1 MRLFEYLLKR
11 FIDYK
16 IKYPLEYAQS
26 FDIMYRLDEKQYV
39 GYFQSEKMS
48 PFSVEV
54 QNLKLNACPC
64 LNIMG
69 CGQKYSF
76 QVCNKGKDGKLIVFS
91 RLWEGSIPLHCIEMF
106 CTLFQYKYT
115 EKHRWLIPEEAI
127 DADSI
132 FEIRLK
138 ER

>member
-26 FDIMYRLDEKQYV
+26 FDIIYRLDEKQYV
-39 GYFQSEKMS
+39 GYFQSGKIS

-54 QNLKLNACPC
+54 QNLKLNAAPC
-64 LNIMG
+64 INITY
-69 CGQKYSF
+69 CANKSSF
-76 QVCNKGKDGKLIVFS
+76 QTSSVGKDRVIIFT
-91 RLWEGSIPLHCIEMF
+91 RLWGGSIPFHCIEMF
-106 CTLFQYKYT
+106 CTIFQYKANET
-115 EKHRWLIPEEAI
+115 CKRIVPQEAI
-127 DADSI
+127 DSDNI
-132 FEIRLK
+132 FKIRLK

>member
-16 IKYPLEYAQS
+16 TKYPLEYYAQS
-26 FDIMYRLDEKQYV
+26 FDIMYRLVEKQYV
-39 GYFQSEKMS
+39 GYFQSEKIS

-54 QNLKLNACPC
+54 QNLKLNAAPC
-64 LNIMG
+64 LNITG
-69 CGQKYSF
+69 CGQKSSF
-76 QVCNKGKDGKLIVFS
+76 QTSSVGKDRVIIFT
-91 RLWEGSIPLHCIEMF
+91 RLWGGSIPFHCIEMF
-106 CTLFQYKYT
+106 CTIFQYKAN
-115 EKHRWLIPEEAI
+115 EKCNRLVPQEAI
-127 DADSI
+127 DSDNI